1 MNTTMPRSC
10 KIDPA
15 CRQRGFSLIELMI
28 SVTIGLVV
36 LAAVLYIYSGNRQ
49 GNRAQ
54 ELSARMLDSG
64 RFALEI
70 IGHSIREAGF
80 ADLSSAES
88 SFKASFAGTS
98 VTVTNGALGA
108 PDVITLQRD
117 GAVNDRGC
125 LGTVVTPA
133 MITAAGGNVII
144 QESFNLD
151 TVNNA
156 LRCDEQ
162 IAAAPGAV
170 ANGTALISDVE
181 DFQVLYGL
189 DTTGDQSADQYTATP
204 ANWNQVVSARVC
216 LQLRSSEAGAVTGN
230 QTFLNCAGALSGSG
244 ATTTTT
250 DRRLHRVFL
259 ATYNL
264 RNRVTNL
271 P

>member
-1 MNTTMPRSC
+1 
-10 KIDPA
+10 
-15 CRQRGFSLIELMI
+15 MI

-88 SFKASFAGTS
+88 SFKASFAGTP
-98 VTVTNGALGA
+98 VTGTNGALGA

-117 GAVNDRGC
+117 GAINDRGC
-125 LGTVVTPA
+125 LGTVV
-133 MITAAGGNVII
+133 AATGNII

-189 DTTGDQSADQYTATP
+189 DTSGDQSADQYTATP
-204 ANWNQVVSARVC
+204 ANWSQVVSARVC

>member
-1 MNTTMPRSC
+1 
-10 KIDPA
+10 
-15 CRQRGFSLIELMI
+15 MI

-70 IGHSIREAGF
+70 IGHSIREAG
-80 ADLSSAES
+80 
-88 SFKASFAGTS
+88 TP
-98 VTVTNGALGA
+98 VTGTNGALGA

-117 GAVNDRGC
+117 GAINDRGC
-125 LGTVVTPA
+125 LGTVV
-133 MITAAGGNVII
+133 AATGNII

-189 DTTGDQSADQYTATP
+189 DTSGDQSADQYTATP
-204 ANWNQVVSARVC
+204 ANWSQVVSARVC